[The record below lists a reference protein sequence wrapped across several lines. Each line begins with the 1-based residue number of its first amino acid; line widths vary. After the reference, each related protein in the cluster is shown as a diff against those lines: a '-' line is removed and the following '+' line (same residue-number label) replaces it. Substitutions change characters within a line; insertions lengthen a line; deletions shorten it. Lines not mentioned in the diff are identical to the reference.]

1 MSLTR
6 QTINIT
12 TRDNEQ
18 MTLTLPAEHVYPFI
32 IHRSVKEHLEKKQKE
47 RTRYSKK
54 HVVSHLLTGAN
65 VGVFPNYEN
74 ALVFVRELKD
84 KPIFLMPTI
93 ALMRTHP
100 DWYLVSKK
108 VQVLKQTYG
117 VEELG

>member
-6 QTINIT
+6 QTINVT

-18 MTLTLPAEHVYPFI
+18 LTLTLPAEHVYPFI
-32 IHRSVKEHLEKKQKE
+32 IHRSVEEHLAKKRKE
-47 RTRYSKK
+47 RTRYSKI
-54 HVVSHLLTGAN
+54 HTVSHLLTGACI
-65 VGVFPNYEN
+65 GKFPSYDN
-74 ALVFVRELKD
+74 ALIFVRKLKD

-93 ALMRTHP
+93 PLLRSHP

>member
-6 QTINIT
+6 QTINVT

-18 MTLTLPAEHVYPFI
+18 LTLTLPAEHVYPFI

-47 RTRYSKK
+47 RTRYSNK

-74 ALVFVRELKD
+74 ALIFVRKLKD
-84 KPIFLMPTI
+84 KPLFLMPTI
-93 ALMRTHP
+93 PLLRSHP
-100 DWYLVSKK
+100 DWHTVSK
-108 VQVLKQTYG
+108 QVKQLKHRYG
-117 VEELG
+117 ED